1 MPLPMSPLDSMF
13 LLGESREH
21 PMHVGGVEI
30 FQLPEGA
37 DTYDM
42 RAMLDRALADGDGI
56 VTPRLAKR
64 ARRSFSS
71 LGQWSWETVD
81 DIDLGHHI
89 RHDAL
94 PAPGGEA
101 ELMALCSRLHGSLLD
116 RSRPLWEMH

>member
-56 VTPRLAKR
+56 VTPRSPSEPTGPS
-64 ARRSFSS
+64 RRSVSGVGRPS
-71 LGQWSWETVD
+71 TTSTSVTTSGTT
-81 DIDLGHHI
+81 
-89 RHDAL
+89 RC
-94 PAPGGEA
+94 PPPGA
-101 ELMALCSRLHGSLLD
+101 
-116 RSRPLWEMH
+116 RPS